1 MGKIGGAGLRGEGGG
16 HMVWLV
22 WWACVVLYSLRVGGG
37 GIFEKLQATA
47 DPGALTRSRQ
57 KPCGCKNPAFLV

>member
-1 MGKIGGAGLRGEGGG
+1 MVGMVGG
-16 HMVWLV
+16 
-22 WWACVVLYSLRVGGG
+22 VVLYSLRVGGG

-57 KPCGCKNPAFLV
+57 KPRGCKNPAFLV

>member
-1 MGKIGGAGLRGEGGG
+1 MGKIGGAGLRGEGGEG
-16 HMVWLV
+16 IWYG
-22 WWACVVLYSLRVGGG
+22 WYGGRVVLYCLRVGGG

-57 KPCGCKNPAFLV
+57 KPRGCKNPAFLV